1 MQKLK
6 LPHIG
11 MRKIKSLISVVIAFI
26 VWQIIRIPFPMLE
39 PHPLFAYIYAIIEI
53 RDTAEKS
60 KNFGFLRI
68 KATFVGLTIGL
79 LFVAASIYLTGLVA
93 ADWAKILID
102 LAIILVAT
110 LLSLVFAE
118 IFGCKTFCGI
128 AAIIAVICLISH
140 SGEDRYLYAIMR
152 VIQTLIGVFSA
163 IFVNTYINKYPSEE
177 KSKE

>member
-1 MQKLK
+1 MQNLK

-11 MRKIKSLISVVIAFI
+11 MRKIKSLIAVVIAFI

-39 PHPLFAYIYAIIEI
+39 PHPLFAYIYSIIEI
-53 RDTAEKS
+53 RDTAQKS
-60 KNFGFLRI
+60 KSFGFLRI

-79 LFVAASIYLTGLVA
+79 LFVTASIYLTGLVEPT
-93 ADWAKILID
+93 WAKVLID

-110 LLSLVFAE
+110 LLALVFAE
-118 IFGCKTFCGI
+118 IFKCKTFCGI

-152 VIQTLIGVFSA
+152 VIQTLIGVGSA
-163 IFVNTYINKYPSEE
+163 ILVNTYIKRSPKEE
-177 KSKE
+177 VE